1 MRYFDLVKA
10 FEYIDD
16 SIGALRQSK
25 DNEIQQTNNFFLS
38 FFNSFHDVLSQ
49 NVHAK
54 NKCLGL
60 IW

>member
-25 DNEIQQTNNFFLS
+25 ENEMQQPNYFFLS
-38 FFNSFHDVLSQ
+38 FFNSFGKVSKNHDVL
-49 NVHAK
+49 
-54 NKCLGL
+54 L
-60 IW
+60 